1 MALASINYHPS
12 HLPLLPPTRNPI
24 SLHLLQVQ
32 YNFPAPQISDTP
44 FCISLSHEVLKYQEL
59 AFQCI
64 DRGTSSEASY
74 YTFAS
79 SLEVPEC
86 W

>member
-1 MALASINYHPS
+1 
-12 HLPLLPPTRNPI
+12 
-24 SLHLLQVQ
+24 
-32 YNFPAPQISDTP
+32 
-44 FCISLSHEVLKYQEL
+44 LKYQEL